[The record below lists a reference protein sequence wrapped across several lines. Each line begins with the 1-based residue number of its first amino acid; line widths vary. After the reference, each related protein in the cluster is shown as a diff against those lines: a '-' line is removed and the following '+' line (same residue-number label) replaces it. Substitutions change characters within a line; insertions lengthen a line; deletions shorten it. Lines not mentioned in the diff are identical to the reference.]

1 MAASGWSVWPV
12 AAAAGRWRWCLPFAV
27 PYKRYAAGVIGG
39 FLQDVLHEGQ
49 TLSGLERTAGITRQT
64 GACWLKQFG
73 LAANAHRLAH
83 LPQLA
88 SGAELPASVSAS
100 AAASAPGPGVHPFRA
115 QMARVWGLL
124 LAQAALRLSR
134 VPVADLPVHLLAW
147 LQPELARLRPAAGVF
162 RVLLQERARGPP

>member
-1 MAASGWSVWPV
+1 
-12 AAAAGRWRWCLPFAV
+12 V

-73 LAANAHRLAH
+73 LAATAHRLEH
-83 LPQLA
+83 LPQLT
-88 SGAELPASVSAS
+88 SGAELPAAVPASVPAS
-100 AAASAPGPGVHPFRA
+100 AAASGPGPRVHPLRA
-115 QMARVWGLL
+115 QMVRVWCLL
-124 LAQAALRLSR
+124 LALAALRRSR
-134 VPVADLPVHLLAW
+134 VPAAELPVHLLEW

-162 RVLLQERARGPP
+162 RVLLRERARGPP